1 MVKRQYSVL
10 CIGAVALVFITA
22 VACTYEEGGGGSGKT
37 MPLQNPPLVR
47 DRDERSLRE
56 AAEGSPQLA
65 EEAGI
70 SAYVRTS
77 NAIDLSLVRGQFRT
91 IEAETNDYVIGSVPV
106 PDHPELFDVHV
117 YVHTDGWI
125 VAYYMADEPTSKI
138 VDVKAQTI
146 HSTKLETVMAI
157 IAGALGESV
166 ARLKYCDFRY
176 PDATDILMVAEDE
189 SDGYFFT
196 IELPSAYAY
205 YEHSWAA
212 YAQRDDTPTF
222 TIDET
227 QAHREWWGAEMSY
240 GCIPSSRLLP
250 AVSHTIAIDAQRDGY
265 GVLVITYQKPH

>member
-10 CIGAVALVFITA
+10 RIGAVALVFITA
-22 VACTYEEGGGGSGKT
+22 VACTYEDGGGSGKT
-37 MPLQNPPLVR
+37 MPLQDPPLVR

-146 HSTKLETVMAI
+146 HSTKLETVVAI

-176 PDATDILMVAEDE
+176 PDATNILMVAEDE

-196 IELPSAYAY
+196 IELPSGYAY
-205 YEHSWAA
+205 YERSWAA
-212 YAQRDDTPTF
+212 YADRDDTPTF

-240 GCIPSSRLLP
+240 GSIPSSQLLP
-250 AVSHTIAIDAQRDGY
+250 GASHTIAIEAQRDGY
-265 GVLVITYQKPH
+265 GVLVITYQEP